1 MLFSICGKKAP
12 KQNNIGGAIL
22 IGVEVG
28 DGWFVRLTRFAR
40 VDGLQIAGDY
50 VHVRF
55 TLYTVDDSK
64 CTWRPQKPALFT

>member
-1 MLFSICGKKAP
+1 MLFSISGKKSL

-40 VDGLQIAGDY
+40 GDGLQIAGDC
-50 VHVRF
+50 
-55 TLYTVDDSK
+55 TSGLLYTPSRL
-64 CTWRPQKPALFT
+64 CGNWLGRAGPTFN